1 MIGAEVLL
9 DAQQCVLT
17 LAFRGA
23 LLASCGGRGRTA
35 VRPYAGFSW
44 GCCLLVVAVLD
55 ALQCVRTL
63 AFRGALLASC
73 GGPGRTAVRP

>member
-23 LLASCGGRGRTA
+23 LLASCGGPGRTA
-35 VRPYAGFSW
+35 VRPYAGLS
-44 GCCLLVVAVLD
+44 G
-55 ALQCVRTL
+55 
-63 AFRGALLASC
+63 GALPARLECLCATKLC
-73 GGPGRTAVRP
+73 LRALFYV